1 MDKQGSKSKV
11 AGKAGKG
18 QAGKGQANEL
28 GNELG
33 NEFGKVALDNPRA
46 LAEPVADGIGD
57 DVLAEALPEVNQE
70 SVQGE
75 SISNLAGSSESPC
88 TSSTP
93 FSLAAEAVG
102 TDIPGEDSSSVEGR
116 WYILHTYSGFEQRVE
131 QTLKEMMRT
140 RQDHGMNHEVVV
152 PTEKVIELGK
162 GGQKRTTTRKFYP
175 GYVMVRMTMTDLSWH
190 QVQAIP
196 KVTGFVGGKNR
207 PAPMGPGEA
216 ERILSLMETRQ
227 EQPRP
232 KFNFERGD
240 EVRVVDGP
248 FGGFNGV
255 VEEVNYD
262 KGKLKVSVSIFGRQT
277 PVELDFIQVS
287 KG

>member
-1 MDKQGSKSKV
+1 M
-11 AGKAGKG
+11 
-18 QAGKGQANEL
+18 
-28 GNELG
+28 
-33 NEFGKVALDNPRA
+33 
-46 LAEPVADGIGD
+46 AE
-57 DVLAEALPEVNQE
+57 QE
-70 SVQGE
+70 SITEFPV
-75 SISNLAGSSESPC
+75 NSESA
-88 TSSTP
+88 SNM
-93 FSLAAEAVG
+93 
-102 TDIPGEDSSSVEGR
+102 EGH
-116 WYILHTYSGFEQRVE
+116 WYILHTYPGFEQRVE
-131 QTLKEMMRT
+131 QMIRELMRSG
-140 RQDHGMNHEVVV
+140 QDNGCIHDVVV

-190 QVQAIP
+190 QVQNIP

-240 EVRVVDGP
+240 KVAVIEGP
-248 FGGFNGV
+248 FGGFSGE

-262 KGKLKVSVSIFGRQT
+262 KGKLKVCVSIFGRQT
-277 PVELDFIQVS
+277 PVELDFVQVT

>member
-1 MDKQGSKSKV
+1 M
-11 AGKAGKG
+11 
-18 QAGKGQANEL
+18 
-28 GNELG
+28 
-33 NEFGKVALDNPRA
+33 
-46 LAEPVADGIGD
+46 AE
-57 DVLAEALPEVNQE
+57 QE
-70 SVQGE
+70 SITEFPV
-75 SISNLAGSSESPC
+75 NSESA
-88 TSSTP
+88 S
-93 FSLAAEAVG
+93 AREAG
-102 TDIPGEDSSSVEGR
+102 H

-131 QTLKEMMRT
+131 QMIRELMRSG
-140 RQDHGMNHEVVV
+140 QDQGCIHDVVV

-162 GGQKRTTTRKFYP
+162 NGQKRTTTRKFYP

-190 QVQAIP
+190 QVQNIP

-232 KFNFERGD
+232 KYDFNHGD
-240 EVRVVDGP
+240 EVRVIDGP

-262 KGKLKVSVSIFGRQT
+262 KGKLKVCVSIFGRQT
-277 PVELDFIQVS
+277 PVELDFIQVT

>member
-1 MDKQGSKSKV
+1 M
-11 AGKAGKG
+11 
-18 QAGKGQANEL
+18 
-28 GNELG
+28 
-33 NEFGKVALDNPRA
+33 
-46 LAEPVADGIGD
+46 AE
-57 DVLAEALPEVNQE
+57 QE
-70 SVQGE
+70 SITEFPV
-75 SISNLAGSSESPC
+75 NSESA
-88 TSSTP
+88 S
-93 FSLAAEAVG
+93 AQGAG
-102 TDIPGEDSSSVEGR
+102 H

-131 QTLKEMMRT
+131 QMIRELMRT
-140 RQDHGMNHEVVV
+140 GQDNGCIHDVVV
-152 PTEKVIELGK
+152 PTERVIELGK

-190 QVQAIP
+190 MVQNIP

-216 ERILSLMETRQ
+216 ERILSLMDTRQ

-232 KFNFERGD
+232 KFNFDRGD
-240 EVRVVDGP
+240 EVRVIDGP